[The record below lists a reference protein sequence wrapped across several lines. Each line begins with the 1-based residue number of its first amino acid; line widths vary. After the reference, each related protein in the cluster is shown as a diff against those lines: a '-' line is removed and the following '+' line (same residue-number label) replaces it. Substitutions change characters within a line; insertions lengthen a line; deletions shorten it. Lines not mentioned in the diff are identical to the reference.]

1 MACRK
6 DGKGRVLRKGEG
18 YRKGDGRYS
27 YVYIDPLGKKRTIYA
42 KSLVKLREREE
53 QLQKDQLDGLDIYV
67 AGKADVNF
75 LFDRYISTKTELRS
89 TTYSNYL
96 YTWNHFIRDTF
107 GKKKVRDVKYS
118 DVLFFYTDLI
128 NNQGLQINTL
138 ETINT
143 VLRPTFQLAVRDD
156 IIRKNPVDGAYCEVK
171 KRNGGARKTRRAL
184 TVDQQRK
191 FMEYVAKNP
200 FFYHWYP
207 FFVFLLG
214 TGCRIGEAIGIRWD
228 DIDLENRIIDINHSL
243 TYYQRADDS
252 YKCEFRVSLPKT
264 EAGNR
269 RIPMMQ
275 QVYDVLQEEY
285 ERQKQEGFCVENVD
299 GMTKSDEKYMMVQSG
314 GSHMKVFLKDIV
326 YAEVYN
332 RKVIIHTRDTNI
344 EYYGKLQELSEIAG
358 ADFFRTHR
366 AYLVHFKYVQKY
378 DANCVTME
386 NGTALIA
393 KQNYSEFVKQYLKYN
408 QRKGKEI
415 G

>member
-42 KSLVKLREREE
+42 KSLVRLREREE

-252 YKCEFRVSLPKT
+252 YKCEFV
-264 EAGNR
+264 
-269 RIPMMQ
+269 
-275 QVYDVLQEEY
+275 
-285 ERQKQEGFCVENVD
+285 
-299 GMTKSDEKYMMVQSG
+299 
-314 GSHMKVFLKDIV
+314 
-326 YAEVYN
+326 
-332 RKVIIHTRDTNI
+332 
-344 EYYGKLQELSEIAG
+344 
-358 ADFFRTHR
+358 
-366 AYLVHFKYVQKY
+366 
-378 DANCVTME
+378 
-386 NGTALIA
+386 
-393 KQNYSEFVKQYLKYN
+393 
-408 QRKGKEI
+408 
-415 G
+415 

>member
-75 LFDRYISTKTELRS
+75 LFDRYITKTELRS

-171 KRNGGARKTRRAL
+171 KRNGGAKTS
-184 TVDQQRK
+184 VDCGSAEK
-191 FMEYVAKNP
+191 IHGVCSKESVLLSLVSILCI
-200 FFYHWYP
+200 
-207 FFVFLLG
+207 FV
-214 TGCRIGEAIGIRWD
+214 RNWM
-228 DIDLENRIIDINHSL
+228 
-243 TYYQRADDS
+243 Q
-252 YKCEFRVSLPKT
+252 
-264 EAGNR
+264 NR
-269 RIPMMQ
+269 RS
-275 QVYDVLQEEY
+275 
-285 ERQKQEGFCVENVD
+285 NW
-299 GMTKSDEKYMMVQSG
+299 
-314 GSHMKVFLKDIV
+314 
-326 YAEVYN
+326 
-332 RKVIIHTRDTNI
+332 DTL
-344 EYYGKLQELSEIAG
+344 G
-358 ADFFRTHR
+358 
-366 AYLVHFKYVQKY
+366 
-378 DANCVTME
+378 
-386 NGTALIA
+386 
-393 KQNYSEFVKQYLKYN
+393 
-408 QRKGKEI
+408 
-415 G
+415 

>member
-42 KSLVKLREREE
+42 KSLVRLREREE

-214 TGCRIGEAIGIRWD
+214 TGCRIGDDDDKIR
-228 DIDLENRIIDINHSL
+228 L
-243 TYYQRADDS
+243 
-252 YKCEFRVSLPKT
+252 
-264 EAGNR
+264 
-269 RIPMMQ
+269 
-275 QVYDVLQEEY
+275 
-285 ERQKQEGFCVENVD
+285 
-299 GMTKSDEKYMMVQSG
+299 
-314 GSHMKVFLKDIV
+314 
-326 YAEVYN
+326 
-332 RKVIIHTRDTNI
+332 
-344 EYYGKLQELSEIAG
+344 
-358 ADFFRTHR
+358 
-366 AYLVHFKYVQKY
+366 
-378 DANCVTME
+378 
-386 NGTALIA
+386 
-393 KQNYSEFVKQYLKYN
+393 N
-408 QRKGKEI
+408 QRKPSKYKGLRRFGPEKNLQRINKFMKERPI
-415 G
+415 FYKNLIQMKENIRFYLRCFYCITKVMILQFNSENRTELARNG